1 MTIPINVING
11 SFFRERI
18 RRIRR
23 EAEGYLELGM
33 PGHALQALEQQQDF
47 VHSDARACYLLGESL
62 REMRRYR
69 AAIEPLNRSLDL
81 ISDDIHTWM
90 ALAWCYKRVGQID
103 YAIDALEHAIDVE
116 PGYAMLH
123 YNLAC
128 YWSLAHNRRMALRY
142 LANALD
148 IDGNFR
154 DFVHDEP
161 DFDPLRLDPAFLQM
175 TIG

>member
-1 MTIPINVING
+1 MTIPINIIDG
-11 SFFRERI
+11 SFFRERM

-33 PGHALQALEQQQDF
+33 PGHALQSLEQQQDF

-81 ISDDIHTWM
+81 IADDIHTWM

-103 YAIDALEHAIDVE
+103 FAIDALEHAIDVE
-116 PGYAMLH
+116 PGDAMLH

-161 DFDPLRLDPAFLQM
+161 DFDPLRHDPAFLQM